1 MDNML
6 RNVPCIAA
14 ALAALATA
22 AAVLTKLRGTL
33 PMGISPRGM
42 LMFAM
47 VMLLFGMN
55 HSLCR
60 RCMADHS

>member
-1 MDNML
+1 ML
-6 RNVPCIAA
+6 RNVPCISA
-14 ALAALATA
+14 ALAALATV
-22 AAVLTKLRGTL
+22 AAVVAKLRCAL

-47 VMLLFGMN
+47 VMLLFGIN

-60 RCMADHS
+60 RCMGEKK